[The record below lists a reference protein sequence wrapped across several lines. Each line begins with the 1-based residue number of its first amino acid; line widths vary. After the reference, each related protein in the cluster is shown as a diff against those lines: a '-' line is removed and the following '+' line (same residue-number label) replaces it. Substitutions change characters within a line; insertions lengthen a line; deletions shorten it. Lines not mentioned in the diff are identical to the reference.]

1 MVLVP
6 LHVGLPGCCASRK
19 VRDHARKQR
28 PYPVWIFN
36 EPKASMFV
44 VETEKEKVCSKL
56 PLKKARTHFL
66 YWNRSAKHKA
76 TRSVVC
82 CIRVIRPCGTSQR
95 WRRTTLTKVNWNWM
109 RCCGASWWC
118 LTLMIVVSAV
128 QAILLLAV
136 AYDIY
141 SCALLNLSRA
151 KNIRVKTGIMWF
163 KFLTTVKKQSRTM

>member
-6 LHVGLPGCCASRK
+6 LHVGLPWCCASRK
-19 VRDHARKQR
+19 VSDYAQKQR
-28 PYPVWIFN
+28 PYLDWIFN

-44 VETEKEKVCSKL
+44 AETEKEKVCSKL

-82 CIRVIRPCGTSQR
+82 CIRVIRPCGTSHR

-118 LTLMIVVSAV
+118 FTLMIVVSAV

-141 SCALLNLSRA
+141 SRAVLNLSRA
-151 KNIRVKTGIMWF
+151 KNIRVKTDIMWF
-163 KFLTTVKKQSRTM
+163 KFLTTVKNQSRTM